1 MPARLPLA
9 FRLLLGAELDRW
21 SRAGHAPVIWWRDD
35 DARAPTEA
43 LERLLE
49 LSRRHAAPLTLAAIA
64 GPDLQR
70 LLRRVGVE
78 PNIEIAVHGFT
89 HVNRQPDGAGFGEI
103 IASDTVQDVRERLEA
118 TISAFHEAGAAPTL
132 FVPPWNNLSRQLLSA
147 LPGSA
152 LSAVSAFDQAMSE
165 TDTVSRIDAH
175 LDILRWKGGARFR
188 GRWKFLMRMRRLL
201 VHRRRIGAWEEPIGL
216 LTHHLDH
223 DHQTWR
229 FLETFLAVFPTVDR
243 RALLDQRSKA
253 RSRPSA

>member
-9 FRLLLGAELDRW
+9 FRLVLGAELDLW

-64 GPDLQR
+64 GPELPR
-70 LLRRVGVE
+70 LVRRVSE
-78 PNIEIAVHGFT
+78 DPHIEIAVHGFT
-89 HVNRQPDGAGFGEI
+89 HVNRQPEGAGFGEVI
-103 IASDTVQDVRERLEA
+103 DSDTVQAVRERLEA
-118 TISAFHEAGAAPTL
+118 TIWAFHEAGAAPTL
-132 FVPPWNNLSRQLLSA
+132 FVPPWNNLSRQLLAA

-152 LSAVSAFDQAMSE
+152 LSAVSAFDQAMDE
-165 TDTVSRIDAH
+165 TDAVARIDAH

-201 VHRRRIGAWEEPIGL
+201 ARRRTTGAWDEPIGL

-229 FLETFLAVFPTVDR
+229 FLETFLMVFPIVAR
-243 RALLDQRSKA
+243 RAVLDERGEA
-253 RSRPSA
+253 PSALSA